1 MALETFG
8 IQKGFKIFGNQGSAK
23 LFYED
28 FSGSA
33 PGNGVGSDFDVAVDS
48 STGHFYRKNS
58 GTWAKYGIS
67 ADIQNV
73 GAGFRLVEGFQY
85 ITAIDVSGFTGLTQT
100 GNLDNGQTVVFTAG
114 DRVAST
120 FNGVVYVAAAG
131 AWTVY
136 GTQPSNNDA
145 FFVTTALMDGALSQG
160 STFYK
165 FTTGPN
171 TFTRLADFDF
181 EVATTIGFSGYSK
194 PASNAVTAIAGATD
208 TVQAA
213 IEKLDTGA
221 DNIRSTIGMGALTD
235 TGVLV
240 TGLIGVS
247 TDSVKNILQAIID
260 SAVTELHANSI
271 TASTNLDQA
280 AISNGK
286 RIEWF
291 LDINSIATPA
301 NRYSAKLLAV
311 VDAAGDVS
319 WQFSDIVEKRS
330 AITGLSITLSGSV
343 TDVTLIIAST
353 DAVTVK
359 ARRTQI

>member
-1 MALETFG
+1 M
-8 IQKGFKIFGNQGSAK
+8 
-23 LFYED
+23 
-28 FSGSA
+28 
-33 PGNGVGSDFDVAVDS
+33 
-48 STGHFYRKNS
+48 
-58 GTWAKYGIS
+58 
-67 ADIQNV
+67 

-194 PASNAVTAIAGATD
+194 PASNAVTALAGATD

-240 TGLIGVS
+240 TGLIGV
-247 TDSVKNILQAIID
+247 
-260 SAVTELHANSI
+260 
-271 TASTNLDQA
+271 
-280 AISNGK
+280 IS
-286 RIEWF
+286 
-291 LDINSIATPA
+291 
-301 NRYSAKLLAV
+301 
-311 VDAAGDVS
+311 
-319 WQFSDIVEKRS
+319 
-330 AITGLSITLSGSV
+330 
-343 TDVTLIIAST
+343 
-353 DAVTVK
+353 
-359 ARRTQI
+359 